1 MQQLS
6 SQHHRTNQR
15 SPRRARATAAAVVV
29 ILAVALGL
37 AACGDSDTSEA
48 TIPLSEWVDE
58 FDQICLDIIAEIE
71 SDSDLTDDEFEA
83 IIDRGITAMRAL
95 PEPDEM
101 AETAAEL
108 LDAISSDD
116 ENLDD
121 AASEALDQ
129 RLGTAFTS
137 LGVSAACQRGTPG

>member
-1 MQQLS
+1 M
-6 SQHHRTNQR
+6 
-15 SPRRARATAAAVVV
+15 V
-29 ILAVALGL
+29 ILALAPGL
-37 AACGDSDTSEA
+37 AACGDSDSSED

-58 FDQICLDIIAEIE
+58 FDQICLDTIAEVVE
-71 SDSDLTDDEFEA
+71 SDPDLTDDEFEA
-83 IIDRGITAMRAL
+83 IVGCSITAMRPL

-121 AASEALDQ
+121 AAREALDQ
-129 RLGTAFTS
+129 RLGTAFNS
-137 LGVSAACQRGTPG
+137 LGVSEACRRGVSA